1 MNYRHAFHA
10 GNFADVFKHAI
21 LLALLDALTA
31 KDKPL
36 CYFDTHAGRG
46 SYRLDDAEAL
56 KTGEWRAGI
65 GRLFDAPD
73 PPKSLRRYLDAIRA
87 CNPDGTPRVYPGS
100 PWLAAQASRANDR
113 LVLCETQD
121 DEAAAL
127 RTLFRDDPR
136 AHVHR
141 RDGYRA
147 LNALLPPAERR
158 GMVLI
163 DPPFEERSE
172 FADLATAVG
181 EALSRFET
189 GTYVIWYPLKDEAAA
204 DRFVATATSR
214 AGLEFLDVRLAVMKS
229 FAGLRLT
236 ASGVPR
242 PLSLCRLK
250 AGPEGP
256 RRNGAEPKPQAT
268 PQCGF
273 VSCSLI
279 SRCPDH
285 YRTLMERFRFG
296 SSLTAKFYLSNN
308 GV

>member
-87 CNPDGTPRVYPGS
+87 CNPDGAPRVYPGS

-136 AHVHR
+136 VHVHR
-141 RDGYRA
+141 RDGYAA

-163 DPPFEERSE
+163 DPPFEAQEAE
-172 FADLATAVG
+172 FAVIEAALAQARARWPNGVYAV
-181 EALSRFET
+181 
-189 GTYVIWYPLKDEAAA
+189 WYPIKSRRA
-204 DRFVATATSR
+204 VAPFHRRMSE
-214 AGLEFLDVRLAVMKS
+214 GPFDAVVVAELMVQPDDS
-229 FAGLRLT
+229 PLRLNGCGMLV
-236 ASGVPR
+236 ANPPWKLDDVLAAMLPALRDMLAQSARAEGHLR
-242 PLSLCRLK
+242 RLR
-250 AGPEGP
+250 GE
-256 RRNGAEPKPQAT
+256 
-268 PQCGF
+268 
-273 VSCSLI
+273 
-279 SRCPDH
+279 
-285 YRTLMERFRFG
+285 
-296 SSLTAKFYLSNN
+296 
-308 GV
+308 